1 MSSIDRICEKCG
13 VKANRIVR
21 GMCSKCYQREKNIE
35 SLPTYQLPQKGE
47 VVYTSEGKIVCHIC
61 GKAFTR
67 LLTHVR
73 QYHGISEKDYKKEYG
88 LILYKGIISESS
100 REKSRKA
107 VFNNYDKVVL
117 DNLVKN
123 GKNTRFKDGYKGRT
137 KDKVSLQEMKRLKQN
152 RIIRN

>member
-1 MSSIDRICEKCG
+1 MSSIDSICEKCG

-137 KDKVSLQEMKRLKQN
+137 KDKVSLQEMKRLKQS